1 MCKGV
6 KNMEWGS
13 AKSKCDTNFKDFA
26 ELPAAETM
34 ARDAVSHV
42 FLTLCG
48 KSDQEDRFTGMQQ
61 DMNSTMIQAVRTAYA
76 TGRHVALREAK
87 RADASKQR
95 LLEQHAAGS
104 KQWMEE
110 MLASA
115 TKQIDA
121 MCQKVEEQNKQVRV
135 RTPLR
140 VASSHP

>member
-1 MCKGV
+1 
-6 KNMEWGS
+6 MELGS
-13 AKSKCDTNFKDFA
+13 ASSKSKCANRLKPEARGKDFP

-48 KSDQEDRFTGMQQ
+48 QSDREDRYTGMQH

-76 TGRHVALREAK
+76 TGRHVAMQEAK
-87 RADASKQR
+87 RADAGKQR

-104 KQWMEE
+104 KQWMED

-115 TKQIDA
+115 TKQIET
-121 MCQKVEEQNKQVRV
+121 MCQKVEDQNEQVGV
-135 RTPLR
+135 RTTLR
-140 VASSHP
+140 